1 MSDEVLRDGLRRK
14 ADNMKESAN
23 RAPDAA
29 TVMNIA
35 CKFCGKDGFSW
46 QQVDGRWRLKD
57 SNGNLH
63 ECRKRGWPVPT
74 QAPSEQ
80 YVPETFP
87 GVKNSRAYQ
96 GRMITLLMAIPA
108 TWSVEFKKKAEGGW
122 QARVQTEDVFDGND
136 TEWQD
141 GILPADALFKALS
154 AVPSEENQDP
164 EGEACP
170 EASGY
175 PKSTE

>member
-1 MSDEVLRDGLRRK
+1 
-14 ADNMKESAN
+14 
-23 RAPDAA
+23 
-29 TVMNIA
+29 
-35 CKFCGKDGFSW
+35 
-46 QQVDGRWRLKD
+46 
-57 SNGNLH
+57 
-63 ECRKRGWPVPT
+63 
-74 QAPSEQ
+74 
-80 YVPETFP
+80 
-87 GVKNSRAYQ
+87 
-96 GRMITLLMAIPA
+96 MITLLMAIPA